1 VFELKVGDSVKIHG
15 LATSLC
21 FNDSVGVVE
30 EFIDGRWKI
39 WVRAGAAKGKRGNI
53 KPENLTRV
61 NDPPSIT
68 PAIGGANAGADATPP
83 MMKKPASA
91 MMKKPASAM
100 MKKPAAVPKSPEAPK
115 AANGPLQE
123 EAATLEEPIGTDDGN
138 EEEGAGAGIGA
149 TEYDPKAYKHAK
161 LTFMREH
168 RAKLQAEGMELS
180 SKVTT
185 LVALMCILGP
195 SFKLDLQ
202 MLVFDQHHVE
212 WLLETRSPASHIIV
226 LLGLL
231 YLRTM
236 EWMQKLIRFMISR
249 VG

>member
-1 VFELKVGDSVKIHG
+1 MKIHG

-30 EFIDGRWKI
+30 EFIDGRCKI

-68 PAIGGANAGADATPP
+68 PAIGGANADADATPP
-83 MMKKPASA
+83 

-123 EAATLEEPIGTDDGN
+123 EATTLEEPIGTDDGN

-149 TEYDPKAYKHAK
+149 TEYDSKAYKHAK

-185 LVALMCILGP
+185 LVALMYILGP

-202 MLVFDQHHVE
+202 MLVFDQHHVK
-212 WLLETRSPASHIIV
+212 WLLETRSPASQIIV
-226 LLGLL
+226 LLGLV

-236 EWMQKLIRFMISR
+236 EWMQKLIRVMISR